1 MSKIVYVGLSG
12 GVDSSL
18 TAALLKKEG
27 FKVVGVYMKN
37 WTKDILGYEC
47 PWKEDYRDAKRVA
60 VNLDIPFKVFDFEK
74 QYRKKV
80 VDYMIEAY
88 KAGLTPNPDIMCNQ
102 EIKFKLFL
110 DTAISQGADL
120 VATGHYAR
128 IKNNHLM
135 MAKDQ
140 NKDQTYF
147 LYRMSQEALSKSLMP
162 IGDYLK
168 KDVRKLA
175 QEYNLPTY
183 NKKDSQGICFVGEVG
198 IKDFLISELGD
209 QEEGPIIDQEGQVV
223 GQHEGAIFYTIG
235 QRHGL
240 KVASGLPY
248 YVIRKDVSENIV
260 YVTNKLDDQK
270 LWSDQLNLENYY
282 ETYSNYDVSN
292 KLIDVRIR
300 HRAPLVKCYLEI
312 NKTKA
317 TVKLQEPL
325 KATSPGQSA
334 IFYDQG
340 YCIGGGIIV

>member
-1 MSKIVYVGLSG
+1 MSKVVYVGLSG

-27 FKVVGVYMKN
+27 YNVVGVYMKN

-47 PWKEDYRDAKRVA
+47 PWKEDYQDAKRVA
-60 VNLDIPFKVFDFEK
+60 VNLGIPFKVFDFEK
-74 QYRKKV
+74 QYRRKV
-80 VDYMIEAY
+80 VDYMIRAY
-88 KAGLTPNPDIMCNQ
+88 QEGLTPNPDIMCNQ

-110 DTAISQGADL
+110 DTALNEGADL

-147 LYRMSQEALSKSLMP
+147 LYRMSQKALSKTLMP

-168 KDVRKLA
+168 PEVRKLA
-175 QEYNLPTY
+175 QKYNLPTY

-198 IKDFLISELGD
+198 IKDFLISELGP
-209 QEEGPIIDQEGQVV
+209 QQEGPIMDQNNKVV
-223 GQHEGAIFYTIG
+223 GKHEGAIFYTIG

-240 KVASGLPY
+240 NVSSGLPY
-248 YVIRKDVSENIV
+248 YVTSKDIAKNIV

-270 LWSDQLNLENYY
+270 LWSDQLNLEYFYQTYPNYKF
-282 ETYSNYDVSN
+282 DN
-292 KLIDVRIR
+292 KTIEVRIR
-300 HRAPLVKCYLEI
+300 HRAPLIKCQLEVVGS
-312 NKTKA
+312 KA
-317 TVKLQEPL
+317 IIRLQDPL
-325 KATSPGQSA
+325 KAVSPGQSA
-334 IFYDQG
+334 VVYDRG